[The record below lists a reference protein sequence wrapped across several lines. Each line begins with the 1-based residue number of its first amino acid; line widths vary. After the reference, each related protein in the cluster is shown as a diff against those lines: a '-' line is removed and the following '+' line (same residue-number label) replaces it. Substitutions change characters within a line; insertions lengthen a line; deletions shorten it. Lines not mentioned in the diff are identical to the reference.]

1 MKSLACGCL
10 AVQKVFLKRLLGGL
24 SFKSYMAAVGK
35 WGGRIGYVGN
45 LLGCPYI
52 SATPFVHSSNKAWS
66 VPRLLRHSGSG
77 LGGIRGVR
85 GRNAPPTAS
94 ASAGAAHCAIMD
106 SCIFFPFQHWSMA
119 GPLVA
124 SMPPVLSFGVQGCA
138 ASPFFPVPVGNTG
151 TSL

>member
-1 MKSLACGCL
+1 
-10 AVQKVFLKRLLGGL
+10 
-24 SFKSYMAAVGK
+24 MAAVGK

-52 SATPFVHSSNKAWS
+52 QCNPPFVHSSNKAWS

-77 LGGIRGVR
+77 LGVLGGGVR

-124 SMPPVLSFGVQGCA
+124 SMPPVLSFLGCKAVQLPLSFP
-138 ASPFFPVPVGNTG
+138 SPLVTRGRVYKTAVKSTAYFFPCLF
-151 TSL
+151 SDIELISF